1 MMFSDVEIKLKKG
14 NRILF
19 SHDSECLQDLI
30 RLMQRQNR
38 RTLVMWASDC
48 AGLPLARFEEKYPKE
63 RRPSICLE
71 LCEAW
76 ARGKIKMPV
85 AQRAILDCHAVAK
98 EITDKEYGALC
109 HAIGHAGATVH
120 TGRHAAGLPLYELTA
135 LVLRYGKD
143 NFHKPVKEKIE
154 YYHRRLL
161 YWQENTDKLG
171 LEWAPF
177 LSIDSKPTKEK

>member
-76 ARGKIKMPV
+76 ARGKIEMPV

-109 HAIGHAGATVH
+109 HAIVVVPFG
-120 TGRHAAGLPLYELTA
+120 
-135 LVLRYGKD
+135 VL
-143 NFHKPVKEKIE
+143 
-154 YYHRRLL
+154 
-161 YWQENTDKLG
+161 KLG
-171 LEWAPF
+171 DFIKIVFYKRIIFHMPSSQNKDLYSKIYYMFVFYDPF
-177 LSIDSKPTKEK
+177 RYFIN